1 MTISE
6 EAIEDDVLHFD
17 KAAAGLAEAVKQGD
31 IEDVVVAQRKAA
43 ASLQQV
49 LENFAGQFGLSSE
62 QMCTLTIMA
71 VSNMAEDID
80 PDIRGEV
87 AKMGASIDLKFVLA
101 EVVRLVDT
109 DDPVAH

>member
-1 MTISE
+1 
-6 EAIEDDVLHFD
+6 
-17 KAAAGLAEAVKQGD
+17 
-31 IEDVVVAQRKAA
+31 
-43 ASLQQV
+43 
-49 LENFAGQFGLSSE
+49 
-62 QMCTLTIMA
+62 MCTLTIMA